1 MAESRRIADFG
12 DLAKSLIMPRVVN
25 PLPMPP
31 GAAVPA
37 RAPQSQRVPAQE
49 PAQPAAAQSR

>member
-1 MAESRRIADFG
+1 MAERKSDRA
-12 DLAKSLIMPRVVN
+12 LAMDSQVMPRLVIN
-25 PLPMPP
+25 IPMPA

-37 RAPQSQRVPAQE
+37 RAPQSQPPQAP

>member
-1 MAESRRIADFG
+1 MAEERIQKIADFG
-12 DLAKSLIMPRVVN
+12 DLQKSLIMPRAVN
-25 PLPMPP
+25 PLPMPT

-37 RAPQSQRVPAQE
+37 RAPQSQPT